1 MIYTIFNYS
10 ILSDFNTYYQKL
22 INYYWK
28 NIMFNNTPPVKANK
42 GLVAFIISFGVF
54 IWSFSAGIV
63 TIALPT
69 ISQYLDISTSLVSW
83 VVVAHL
89 LVLTSFLLIF
99 GKIGDY
105 VGYKKVFIG
114 GLFLFTIGSYFSG
127 ISLDIVQLIVSRVL
141 QGIGS
146 AMLLSMTPAIIS
158 VSFPHMMRGKI
169 FGYISLATT
178 VALSLGYGVGGFI
191 TEYLGWHWIFFVT
204 VPLGII
210 AMVLAYLF
218 LPPMR
223 ATEKYRGFDLVGSLL
238 IFLAVIALII
248 TLEMGGRMGWT
259 SPIILMGFLTSI
271 VLLVLFYRWE
281 LKYPYPLF
289 NMCLLKRRYLNLSIA
304 AGFMTSFVL
313 TGTIFLLPFY
323 LELIMNYSTDIA
335 GLIILVPTLLIV
347 FVGPLSGRIS
357 DSVGSKLPSLV
368 GAVCLAIALLVLT
381 VLDPTIGKFGIVFVL
396 LALLMRSLSD
406 GMFSPA
412 NNKLVMSHSPPG
424 MMGSVS
430 SLLNTAKYLGLV
442 MGVVIFETIFDST
455 VSHSTA
461 NVEGVTSTGAFQFSV
476 PVETLLTGFQE
487 AFLIGA
493 IISILIIIA
502 SLLSKENPDVVDHD
516 DMEF

>member
-1 MIYTIFNYS
+1 MYNKISSFKTN
-10 ILSDFNTYYQKL
+10 
-22 INYYWK
+22 K
-28 NIMFNNTPPVKANK
+28 N
-42 GLVAFIISFGVF
+42 LVAFIMSLGVF

-105 VGYKKVFIG
+105 IGYKKIFLG

-127 ISLDIVQLIVSRVL
+127 ISLDISQLISSRIL

-158 VSFPHMMRGKI
+158 YTFPHIRRGKI

-178 VALSLGYGVGGFI
+178 VGLSLGYGIGGI
-191 TEYLGWHWIFFVT
+191 VTEYLGWHWVFFVT
-204 VPLGII
+204 VPLGILTLI
-210 AMVLAYLF
+210 LAYRY
-218 LPPMR
+218 LPESNP
-223 ATEKYRGFDLVGSLL
+223 TEDYHGFDIIGSFL
-238 IFLAVIALII
+238 ILAAVISLILS
-248 TLEMGGRMGWT
+248 LEMGGRMSWT
-259 SPIILMGFLTSI
+259 SPYIILGLLSSF
-271 VLLVLFYRWE
+271 VLLIIFYKWE
-281 LKYPYPLF
+281 LHYRHPLF
-289 NMCLLKRRYLNLSIA
+289 NMCLLKRKYLNLSIA

-323 LELIMNYSTDIA
+323 LELIMNFSTDVA
-335 GLIILVPTLLIV
+335 GLIILIPTMLIV
-347 FVGPLSGRIS
+347 IVGPMSGKLSDRI
-357 DSVGSKLPSLV
+357 GSKLPSAI
-368 GAVCLAIALLVLT
+368 GALCLALALILFT
-381 VLDPTIGKFGIVFVL
+381 VLDPTIGKFGIMFVL
-396 LALLMRSLSD
+396 IALLMRSLSD

-455 VSHSTA
+455 VSHSAA
-461 NVEGVTSTGAFQFSV
+461 NVEGVTATGAFQFSV

-493 IISILIIIA
+493 IISIVIVA
-502 SLLSKENPDVVDHD
+502 VSLLSKENPDATYMLLMDEND
-516 DMEF
+516 PTLSNDPDEEIQIESNK

>member
-1 MIYTIFNYS
+1 MTN
-10 ILSDFNTYYQKL
+10 
-22 INYYWK
+22 
-28 NIMFNNTPPVKANK
+28 NIHTPKTNK
-42 GLVAFIISFGVF
+42 GIITFIVAFGVF

-63 TIALPT
+63 TIALPS
-69 ISQYLDISTSLVSW
+69 ISQYLDVSTSLVSW

-99 GKIGDY
+99 GKIGEY
-105 VGYKKVFIG
+105 IGYKKVFLG
-114 GLFLFTIGSYFSG
+114 GLFVFTVGSYFSG
-127 ISLDIVQLIVSRVL
+127 ISLDIMQLILSRIL

-158 VSFPHMMRGKI
+158 VNFPNAVRGKI

-178 VALSLGYGVGGFI
+178 VALSVGYGVGGII

-204 VPLGII
+204 VPLGSI
-210 AMVLAYLF
+210 AVILTYLY
-218 LPPMR
+218 LPE
-223 ATEKYRGFDLVGSLL
+223 TGKSEEYHGFDIVGSLL
-238 IFLAVIALII
+238 IFMAMFTLII
-248 TLEMGGRMGWT
+248 SLELGGRLGWV
-259 SPIILMGFLTSI
+259 SPWIILGLLTSFT
-271 VLLVLFYRWE
+271 LLLIFYKWE
-281 LKYPYPLF
+281 NHYKYPLF
-289 NMCLLKRRYLNLSIA
+289 KMCLLKQKYLNIPIA

-347 FVGPLSGRIS
+347 FVAPLSGRIS
-357 DSVGSKLPSLV
+357 DSMGSKLPSLL

-381 VLDPTIGKFGIVFVL
+381 ILDPTIGKYGILFVL
-396 LALLMRSLSD
+396 IALLMRSLSD

-455 VSHSTA
+455 VSHSVSG
-461 NVEGVTSTGAFQFSV
+461 VEGAAISTGAFQFAV
-476 PVETLLTGFQE
+476 PIETLLSGFQE
-487 AFLIGA
+487 AFLLGA
-493 IISILIIIA
+493 VISILIVIA
-502 SLLSKENPDVVDHD
+502 SLISKENPDADNTD
-516 DMEF
+516 YYSPEGYIITMNNNIIL

>member
-1 MIYTIFNYS
+1 MRIYIPIKTNR
-10 ILSDFNTYYQKL
+10 N
-22 INYYWK
+22 
-28 NIMFNNTPPVKANK
+28 
-42 GLVAFIISFGVF
+42 LVAFIMSFGVF

-83 VVVAHL
+83 VIVAHL

-105 VGYKKVFIG
+105 VGYKKIFLG

-127 ISLDIVQLIVSRVL
+127 ISLDIIQLISSRIL

-146 AMLLSMTPAIIS
+146 AMLLAMTPAIIS
-158 VSFPHMMRGKI
+158 STFPHGTRGKV
-169 FGYISLATT
+169 FGYISLSTT
-178 VALSLGYGVGGFI
+178 IALSMGYGVGGLI
-191 TEYLGWHWIFFVT
+191 TENFGRHWIFFTT

-210 AMVLAYLF
+210 VMVLAYKF
-218 LPPMR
+218 LPEMHGI
-223 ATEKYRGFDLVGSLL
+223 EKYHEFDIYGSIL
-238 IFLAVIALII
+238 ISIAVITLII
-248 TLEMGGRMGWT
+248 TLEMGGRVGWI
-259 SPIILMGFLTSI
+259 SYKILGGFLASIILLI
-271 VLLVLFYRWE
+271 LFYKWE

-289 NMCLLKRRYLNLSIA
+289 NMCLLKQKYLNLSIA

-323 LELIMNYSTDIA
+323 LELVMNYSTDIA
-335 GLIILVPTLLIV
+335 GLIILLPTMLII

-357 DSVGSKLPSLV
+357 DRIGSKLPSIV
-368 GAVCLAIALLVLT
+368 GAICLAIALLVLT
-381 VLDPTIGKFGIVFVL
+381 ILNPTQGKYGILLVLI
-396 LALLMRSLSD
+396 ALLMRSLSD

-455 VSHSTA
+455 VSHISVNA
-461 NVEGVTSTGAFQFSV
+461 EGAISTGAFQFSV
-476 PVETLLTGFQE
+476 PVETLITGFHN

-493 IISILIIIA
+493 IISILIIITT
-502 SLLSKENPDVVDHD
+502 LLSKENPLTNEYNIKKSKKNINKKLLLEED
-516 DMEF
+516 FN

>member
-1 MIYTIFNYS
+1 MYKYIPIKKTNR
-10 ILSDFNTYYQKL
+10 N
-22 INYYWK
+22 
-28 NIMFNNTPPVKANK
+28 
-42 GLVAFIISFGVF
+42 LVAFIMSFGVF

-69 ISQYLDISTSLVSW
+69 ISQYLDVSTSLVSW

-105 VGYKKVFIG
+105 VGYKKIFLG

-127 ISLDIVQLIVSRVL
+127 ISLDIYQLITSRIL

-158 VSFPHMMRGKI
+158 TTFPHMTRGKV

-191 TEYLGWHWIFFVT
+191 TEYFGWHWIFFIT

-210 AMVLAYLF
+210 AMILSYYYL
-218 LPPMR
+218 PEMH
-223 ATEKYRGFDLVGSLL
+223 ATEDYHGFDIVGSLL

-248 TLEMGGRMGWT
+248 SLEMGGRLGWT
-259 SPIILMGFLTSI
+259 SPLILAGFLSSIILIF
-271 VLLVLFYRWE
+271 LFYKWE
-281 LKYPYPLF
+281 LNYAHPLF
-289 NMCLLKRRYLNLSIA
+289 NMCLLKQKYLNLSIA

-357 DSVGSKLPSLV
+357 DKMGSKIPSLV
-368 GAVCLAIALLVLT
+368 GAICLAIALFVLT
-381 VLDPTIGKFGIVFVL
+381 VLDPTIGKFGILFVL
-396 LALLMRSLSD
+396 IALLMRSLSD

-455 VSHSTA
+455 VSHIASD
-461 NVEGVTSTGAFQFSV
+461 VEGVTSTGAFQFSV
-476 PVETLLTGFQE
+476 PVETLLIGFHQ

-493 IISILIIIA
+493 IISILIIVA
-502 SLLSKENPDVVDHD
+502 SLFSKENPLANEYDAKNSKKHIKEELMLED
-516 DMEF
+516 DFN